1 MFSAAGSRI
10 TRQPKFRPGA
20 SEAVVTEFQHM
31 ARGNTL
37 YLGRGDAE
45 KPTFSDVSEPSGTA
59 MGRWSWGAV
68 PADINH
74 DGWEDLLVANGYVTG
89 RDPGDL

>member
-1 MFSAAGSRI
+1 
-10 TRQPKFRPGA
+10 
-20 SEAVVTEFQHM
+20 
-31 ARGNTL
+31 
-37 YLGRGDAE
+37 
-45 KPTFSDVSEPSGTA
+45 